1 MYVCTYT
8 IYISTLIFIQK
19 YLNHPLIMAEK
30 SPGIHGKEE
39 GKLCDVILYLLH
51 MILYSTY
58 NTYVRIMY
66 I

>member
-1 MYVCTYT
+1 MYIRIYT

-19 YLNHPLIMAEK
+19 NLNHPLLMAEK
-30 SPGIHGKEE
+30 SPGIHSEEE

-51 MILYSTY
+51 MMLYSTY

-66 I
+66 T